1 MRTPKLLL
9 GLAFAGLLAIGGCNA
24 TQDAQRAEAV
34 IASIVGIAQAE
45 ESALP
50 AADAA
55 ILTPWANLGA
65 TLDGQLKTCITSA
78 SAGGGK
84 KAAFLACFNTFSQG
98 LLGSTE
104 LAQLRVV
111 SPASQAKVQLI
122 VTAVSTG
129 LNVAIAAM
137 GGVPTSTPQVAE
149 RQPTRG
155 ELVAFARHNA
165 LPISGF

>member
-1 MRTPKLLL
+1 MKTPKILL
-9 GLAFAGLLAIGGCNA
+9 GLLLAGLLMTAGCNA

-55 ILTPWANLGA
+55 ILTPWATLGA
-65 TLDGQLKTCITSA
+65 TLDGQLKSCIA
-78 SAGGGK
+78 SAGSSGSK
-84 KAAFLACFNTFSQG
+84 KSAFLACFNTFSQG
-98 LLGSTE
+98 LLSSSE

-122 VTAVSTG
+122 VTAISTG

-137 GGVPTSTPQVAE
+137 GGTPTPPPQVAD

-155 ELVAFARHNA
+155 QLMAFARQNS
-165 LPISGF
+165 LPYGGF